1 MLWGLVGAEI
11 WGERGGTKSRT
22 EERGCLDQ
30 KTATWKKNTKD
41 QDYSGRARPDDDE
54 SDDEITKK
62 NKVQI

>member
-1 MLWGLVGAEI
+1 MSGGA
-11 WGERGGTKSRT
+11 W
-22 EERGCLDQ
+22 DQ
-30 KTATWKKNTKD
+30 KNGYMEKKNTKD